1 MRGIQIF
8 LLMQNQVMEIKNG
21 MSLTRNA
28 KNFRVSYKRAVG
40 LPKNA
45 SNLVVLQDIGR
56 IYKDNDMSNE
66 FNDYMVKFNMI
77 EEGIELV

>member
-8 LLMQNQVMEIKNG
+8 ALMQNQVMEIKSG

-28 KNFRVSYKRAVG
+28 KNFRALYKKTVG
-40 LPKNA
+40 LPRNA

-56 IYKDNDMSNE
+56 IYKDNNIANE
-66 FNDYMVKFNMI
+66 FNDYMVKFNMV

>member
-8 LLMQNQVMEIKNG
+8 ALMQNQVMEIKNG
-21 MSLTRNA
+21 MSLTRHA
-28 KNFRVSYKRAVG
+28 KSFRVLYKKTVG
-40 LPKNA
+40 LPRNA

-56 IYKDNDMSNE
+56 IYKDNNIANE
-66 FNDYMVKFNMI
+66 FNDYMVKFNMV

>member
-1 MRGIQIF
+1 MNGTQIF
-8 LLMQNQVMEIKNG
+8 ALMQNQVMEIKNG
-21 MSLTRNA
+21 MSLTRHA

-56 IYKDNDMSNE
+56 VYKDNNMSDK
-66 FNDYMVKFNMI
+66 FNDYMIKFNMV

>member
-8 LLMQNQVMEIKNG
+8 ALMQNQVMEIKNG
-21 MSLTRNA
+21 MSLTRNV

-40 LPKNA
+40 LPRNA

-56 IYKDNDMSNE
+56 VYKDNNMSDK

>member
-1 MRGIQIF
+1 MNGIQIF
-8 LLMQNQVMEIKNG
+8 ALMQNQVMEIKNG
-21 MSLTRNA
+21 MSLTRHA
-28 KNFRVSYKRAVG
+28 KNFRVYYKKVVG

-56 IYKDNDMSNE
+56 VYKDNDMSDK